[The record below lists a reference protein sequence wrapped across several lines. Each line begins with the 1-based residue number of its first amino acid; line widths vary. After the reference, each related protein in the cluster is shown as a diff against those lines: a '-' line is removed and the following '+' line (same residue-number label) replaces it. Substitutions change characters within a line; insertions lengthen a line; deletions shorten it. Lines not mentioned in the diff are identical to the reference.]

1 MSSQAD
7 QEAIPVEADSAPTSV
22 AKLEASAETDITTS
36 AVPIDP
42 VLTTEQP
49 PPLAHRLGTLK
60 ASQKADGRHQ
70 FPFTHQESQPKPPST
85 PHLNRN
91 PPTQASIIMSDSP
104 SRLFDTAIDE
114 SDGTST
120 GSLDIG
126 SFNSFLG
133 SAIAS
138 TPRNRKKSTNM
149 LDAGTPHQA
158 TTLSPKKRPSSSQED
173 GAPAPKRHRQDA
185 GGDGP
190 REETTPAHA
199 PPLHITLESLAESW
213 HRLDKDWLDDRI
225 VNLFISRLATASVGT
240 VDSLILS
247 SPTQNSRTGSQA
259 ARKVVTGFLQWL
271 YEDEKLYVTVETKPC
286 PAQDNTDDCGVFTV
300 IFADLLA
307 RTNYVPLDRFP
318 NISLC
323 RKILQR
329 TLLSSPHSMPPVGRL
344 ATLSDTAVLPDLVN
358 NPFKQAVTLQ
368 KSIWDWSVK
377 LSALLSHLHP
387 SQTRQVL
394 QSNRCQANATAAL
407 MGLEKLHRMHLSC
420 LGKVLADAPYTDALA
435 RLSTL
440 RSELD
445 SIKASL
451 TTAKSKDPFGISHP
465 AHEFDDVMDSF

>member
-1 MSSQAD
+1 MTPLGQCLGKISEASLTRERREELWAELEQTYAALSSSSPPPPPPHIAKSFKGQTADNIGYRLNSVARVFQATPAIFVEFFGSRAILTRNSLHYLRALKSQRPATTFVELLSAFERIQPLGASVTPANHLKQAIQNIHPDAVINRLSRRETPSVMSSQAD

-247 SPTQNSRTGSQA
+247 SPTQNSRTLRRLA
-259 ARKVVTGFLQWL
+259 PLR
-271 YEDEKLYVTVETKPC
+271 EK
-286 PAQDNTDDCGVFTV
+286 D
-300 IFADLLA
+300 
-307 RTNYVPLDRFP
+307 
-318 NISLC
+318 
-323 RKILQR
+323 
-329 TLLSSPHSMPPVGRL
+329 TLLMPFFSDEHWRL
-344 ATLSDTAVLPDLVN
+344 FRFV
-358 NPFKQAVTLQ
+358 
-368 KSIWDWSVK
+368 
-377 LSALLSHLHP
+377 
-387 SQTRQVL
+387 
-394 QSNRCQANATAAL
+394 
-407 MGLEKLHRMHLSC
+407 
-420 LGKVLADAPYTDALA
+420 
-435 RLSTL
+435 
-440 RSELD
+440 
-445 SIKASL
+445 
-451 TTAKSKDPFGISHP
+451 
-465 AHEFDDVMDSF
+465 